1 MKNKLLIGF
10 VFGLVLSI
18 SNVLAEESAE
28 FVGID
33 ARGGR
38 NQIVVSGLIINA
50 NNYSYIVDRSGRSMS
65 YGLLL
70 GYKDF
75 LINTLVCDII

>member
-10 VFGLVLSI
+10 VFDLVLSI

-33 ARGGR
+33 AGW
-38 NQIVVSGLIINA
+38 
-50 NNYSYIVDRSGRSMS
+50 
-65 YGLLL
+65 
-70 GYKDF
+70 
-75 LINTLVCDII
+75 